1 METNIKKMYAV
12 IVKRTNNDEQ
22 IIAIE
27 LDQEKAM
34 ATMRNILS
42 MNQNISTNQVYVNE
56 YELKNI
62 QEILDLSI

>member
-1 METNIKKMYAV
+1 METNIKKIYAV

-34 ATMRNILS
+34 ATMRNVLS

>member
-12 IVKRTNNDEQ
+12 IVKRANNDEQ

-34 ATMRNILS
+34 ATMRNVLS